1 MIRVC
6 DTGTF
11 LLIRCQGGQHFKC
24 ISRGIPPLIAPCQA
38 PAYVHAMRKQVSV
51 EYLGA
56 YEHRAE
62 TEVRQKTDPCNS
74 HTFIAG
80 ASVLCLVSPISQQ
93 NRVNLHHA

>member
-62 TEVRQKTDPCNS
+62 TEVRQKTDPCNPLIPLS
-74 HTFIAG
+74 QGPRYYAWYLPFPSKIA
-80 ASVLCLVSPISQQ
+80 
-93 NRVNLHHA
+93 